1 MGLGLVSCLEAINGI
16 ALPSSHS
23 TRSHQGFVSGSQA
36 KPRTLEVDLKHMSS
50 VSSTVRKHAK
60 GEQITHV
67 EKSTHKL
74 YGELIMNVI
83 YENGQ
88 TSDSRRAPQ
97 LSFLEYVPF

>member
-1 MGLGLVSCLEAINGI
+1 M
-16 ALPSSHS
+16 
-23 TRSHQGFVSGSQA
+23 F
-36 KPRTLEVDLKHMSS
+36 K
-50 VSSTVRKHAK
+50 KHAK

-83 YENGQ
+83 YENGR